1 MKAPSTCPMS
11 ISGLIL
17 DKRMRK
23 GIVYFLSVITER
35 RMRKGIVYFLSVIT
49 EENKKR
55 YCLFSQR
62 NHREEN
68 KKRHCLFS
76 QRNHREENEKR
87 HCLFSQRN
95 HREENEKRHCLFS
108 QRNHREREAVDGDH
122 RTCLHNHR
130 EYQPSVSGAGPSE
143 HQSPPQ
149 HSPHRTHCRHTCS
162 QSSGE
167 HYNMTRSIANG
178 EKEHTYIIRILYKL
192 YRL

>member
-1 MKAPSTCPMS
+1 MCYYPGVVCEQLSTVFIVNKLLHEPVAKAHSEGSLHLPNVNLRINT
-11 ISGLIL
+11 GQ
-17 DKRMRK
+17 
-23 GIVYFLSVITER
+23 
-35 RMRKGIVYFLSVIT
+35 
-49 EENKKR
+49 ENEKR

-68 KKRHCLFS
+68 
-76 QRNHREENEKR
+76 EKR
-87 HCLFSQRN
+87 YCLFSQRN

-178 EKEHTYIIRILYKL
+178 EKDHTYIYTHIV
-192 YRL
+192 